1 MLAFQMVLLLL
12 NLFVE
17 AEQQQQMTM
26 SMDVVEEDEEEMAC
40 EKPPKAPLFEDAK
53 YYHDAFPVQ
62 KDPAILHYT
71 LGSIISANWQSYTY
85 SCMWTVLEYT
95 DEDPQN
101 SSNVILIYSQNSFP
115 KADRD
120 TGIEKIAWNREHVW
134 PKSKGFPSQS
144 TYPYNDAHH
153 LRAADKRV
161 NTMRNNKDFKNGG
174 SLLCVYP
181 YQSPDCKVRA
191 YQTSTT
197 FEVPD
202 GDKGDIARMVFY
214 MDVRYTGQSEKE
226 PDLSL
231 VNRATVSEPHLGFLC
246 TLVQWAKQDPVGPY
260 ERYRHERIYEWH
272 FNRNPF
278 VDHPEWVDVLFTP
291 LCALWLP
298 SKDLAT

>member
-17 AEQQQQMTM
+17 AEVKKIKCKNTLFIYLLFYINQQQQQMTM

-115 KADRD
+115 KAGR
-120 TGIEKIAWNREHVW
+120 
-134 PKSKGFPSQS
+134 SFPPS
-144 TYPYNDAHH
+144 Y
-153 LRAADKRV
+153 
-161 NTMRNNKDFKNGG
+161 
-174 SLLCVYP
+174 
-181 YQSPDCKVRA
+181 
-191 YQTSTT
+191 
-197 FEVPD
+197 
-202 GDKGDIARMVFY
+202 
-214 MDVRYTGQSEKE
+214 
-226 PDLSL
+226 
-231 VNRATVSEPHLGFLC
+231 
-246 TLVQWAKQDPVGPY
+246 
-260 ERYRHERIYEWH
+260 
-272 FNRNPF
+272 
-278 VDHPEWVDVLFTP
+278 HP
-291 LCALWLP
+291 
-298 SKDLAT
+298 